1 MPATACPSPDNQ
13 DNTATAAAL
22 RAFVVRLYEDALGR
36 TSYQDSEIDYWYQ
49 ALRNGE
55 KTGAE
60 VAQGFFFS
68 DEFKN
73 KNLSNEAYVNLLYQ
87 VMFDRQADDS
97 GKADW
102 LAKLSN
108 GMSREY
114 VYRGFANSQEFANVC
129 SQYSVIQ
136 GTVTLGSYR
145 DQNEGV
151 TSFVNRL
158 YVKLLDR
165 QERMKELKT
174 GAERS

>member
-1 MPATACPSPDNQ
+1 MPATACPSPDDQ

-108 GMSREY
+108 GMSRELSLIHI
-114 VYRGFANSQEFANVC
+114 FAAAYAFMPLASG
-129 SQYSVIQ
+129 SRSRRLSYSL
-136 GTVTLGSYR
+136 VTYSCA
-145 DQNEGV
+145 
-151 TSFVNRL
+151 F
-158 YVKLLDR
+158 
-165 QERMKELKT
+165 
-174 GAERS
+174 

>member
-1 MPATACPSPDNQ
+1 M
-13 DNTATAAAL
+13 L
-22 RAFVVRLYEDALGR
+22 
-36 TSYQDSEIDYWYQ
+36 
-49 ALRNGE
+49 
-55 KTGAE
+55 
-60 VAQGFFFS
+60 
-68 DEFKN
+68 
-73 KNLSNEAYVNLLYQ
+73 
-87 VMFDRQADDS
+87 DRQADDS

-165 QERMKELKT
+165 QGEDEGIENWCRTILTKADTTENVAHDT
-174 GAERS
+174 YSHRNF

>member
-1 MPATACPSPDNQ
+1 MTFRIPVYNNMPATACPSPDDQ

-114 VYRGFANSQEFANVC
+114 VYRGFANSQW
-129 SQYSVIQ
+129 Q
-136 GTVTLGSYR
+136 
-145 DQNEGV
+145 
-151 TSFVNRL
+151 
-158 YVKLLDR
+158 
-165 QERMKELKT
+165 
-174 GAERS
+174 